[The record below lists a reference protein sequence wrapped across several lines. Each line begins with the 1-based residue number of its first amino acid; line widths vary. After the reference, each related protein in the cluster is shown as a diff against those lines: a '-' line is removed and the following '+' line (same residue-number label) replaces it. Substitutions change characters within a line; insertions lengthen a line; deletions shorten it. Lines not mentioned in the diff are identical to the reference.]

1 MEYCFNGLEDIDVYF
16 YVNGNVR
23 DLFEDLDLEY
33 SSLCSWC
40 PLTLDDYPLYHHGF
54 DPWD

>member
-54 DPWD
+54 DTWD